1 MPRRKFTSAKT
12 ANAFAKAVGGK
23 MYDLRKD
30 PNAKCNFIVKYESTE
45 KTKKHYE
52 LDFPDFS
59 EWCPEEGHDFG
70 YPNEF
75 WE

>member
-1 MPRRKFTSAKT
+1 
-12 ANAFAKAVGGK
+12 